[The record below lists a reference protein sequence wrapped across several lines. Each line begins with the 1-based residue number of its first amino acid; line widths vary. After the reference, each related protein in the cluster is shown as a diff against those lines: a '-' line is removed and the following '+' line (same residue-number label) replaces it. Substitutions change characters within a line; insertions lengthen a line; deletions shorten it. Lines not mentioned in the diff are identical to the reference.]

1 MSLGDNALVDILL
14 LETLLLYGAITGAV
28 YALLALGFT
37 LIYGVAEVV
46 NMAHGALFMLG
57 AYMFFA
63 FSLAPKNP
71 PLGIASP
78 FALEPGLALIAAM
91 IFVGIVGSIIYVL
104 VINPVIKDVLASIV
118 VTVALAIVLQQAV
131 YIEFGGT
138 HRPVLPFV
146 SGSTIILGVTMTYTK
161 LLAFGT
167 SLILFAIIALFMW
180 KAKIGKAMRAT
191 AQDREAAMLMGVN
204 TTRICMLTMFISAS
218 LAALAGILIAG
229 STAQPAN
236 PQMWLTP
243 LSMSFAIVI
252 LGGLGSIKG
261 TFIGAF
267 VVGYA
272 ENAVAL
278 LIPGGSFLKGAVALA
293 TMVAVLLIRPKGLFG
308 KRIELEE

>member
-1 MSLGDNALVDILL
+1 MIDILL

-57 AYMFFA
+57 AYMFFT

-71 PLGIASP
+71 PLWIASP

-104 VINPVIKDVLASIV
+104 FINPVIKDTLASIV
-118 VTVALAIVLQQAV
+118 VTVALAIVLQQV
-131 YIEFGGT
+131 IYIEFGGV
-138 HRPVLPFV
+138 HRAVFPFA
-146 SGSTIILGVTMTYTK
+146 SGSTTILGVTMTYTK
-161 LLAFGT
+161 LIAFGA
-167 SLILFAIIALFMW
+167 SLILFAIISLLIG
-180 KAKIGKAMRAT
+180 KSKIGKAMRAT
-191 AQDREAAMLMGVN
+191 AQDRETAMLMGIN

-218 LAALAGILIAG
+218 LAALAGILISG
-229 STAQPAN
+229 STSQVAT

-261 TFIGAF
+261 TLIGAF
-267 VVGYA
+267 IVGYA

-293 TMVAVLLIRPKGLFG
+293 IMVSVLLIRPKGLFG